1 MPLVSCANKRG
12 KLTRILCILW
22 ADVVVTGVQDI
33 FVHEGSSRGNLSE
46 ERHLVRFSI
55 LDFLSLVHKD
65 LSRELASVLAIERR
79 YSVGLGVVALLEGLQ
94 CGHEV
99 VTSGDTVSNN
109 TFRNT
114 SGNSTLDN
122 GSHRVHGSNHLGLE
136 LRGHMK
142 LDLLEQVLGSTKS
155 TDNQDVLERP
165 VLGLDGNDLVSHQ
178 LQDSVHDRLEALQ
191 DFFVGKGHVTLLNA
205 GLGEFGFNTD
215 INSPFLAIVSEICL
229 DSVLE
234 IHDTLGVDTAGR
246 LRSVGKLH
254 LSNLGPQN
262 VAKVAVESCR
272 TARVTRTSSTLGD
285 SEGVLLFDFVRNQID
300 SASTTINNQ
309 DGVVNLEVEQTRL
322 GAEQGRCFGLG
333 NESQAVVV
341 FVTQETSLDGRGS
354 GGSLACV
361 VPDSRY
367 SEVVSDVSL
376 LSVEHLAKSLLQ
388 RRPHGLAELE
398 EVVGSDID
406 LGLSRRQRRQVDGVN
421 VRVAAKHQLQL
432 EPLNLLDSWLG
443 IASRCQ
449 SIGDVGAPADHLL
462 ILIVVEDSGD
472 LDWI

>member
-1 MPLVSCANKRG
+1 MRK
-12 KLTRILCILW
+12 KLTRILGILW
-22 ADVVVTGVQDI
+22 ADIIVTGIQDI
-33 FVHEGSSRGNLSE
+33 FVHEGSSRSNLSE
-46 ERHLVRFSI
+46 KGHFVRLPV

-79 YSVGLGVVALLEGLQ
+79 DSVGLGVVALLEGLQ

-99 VTSGDTVSNN
+99 VASGNTVSNDSL
-109 TFRNT
+109 RNT
-114 SGNSTLDN
+114 SGNGTLDD

-178 LQDSVHDRLEALQ
+178 LQDSVHDRFEALQ
-191 DFFVGKGHVTLLNA
+191 NFFVGKGHVTLLDA
-205 GLGEFGFNTD
+205 GLGEFSFNTD

-234 IHDTLGVDTAGR
+234 IHDTLGIDTTSR
-246 LRSVGKLH
+246 LGSVGKLH

-262 VAKVAVESCR
+262 VAKVAVQSCG
-272 TARVTRTSSTLGD
+272 TARVTGTGSTLGD
-285 SEGVLLFDFVRNQID
+285 SEGVLLFDFVGDQID
-300 SASTTINNQ
+300 STSTTINNQ
-309 DGVVNLEVEQTRL
+309 DGIMHLEVEQTRL
-322 GAEQGRCFGLG
+322 GAEQSCCFGLG
-333 NESQAVVV
+333 NEGQAVVV

-361 VPDSRY
+361 VPDGRY

-376 LSVEHLAKSLLQ
+376 FSVEYLTKSLLQ
-388 RRPHGLAELE
+388 R
-398 EVVGSDID
+398 
-406 LGLSRRQRRQVDGVN
+406 
-421 VRVAAKHQLQL
+421 
-432 EPLNLLDSWLG
+432 
-443 IASRCQ
+443 
-449 SIGDVGAPADHLL
+449 
-462 ILIVVEDSGD
+462 
-472 LDWI
+472 